1 MGLQVGEAAPL
12 CHSPHGSR
20 HVHHLT
26 LLPLLLLR
34 AGTAL
39 LSPSMHNGCSYP
51 NLTTCC
57 VCVCVCVPLRIVG
70 APSNSVWVVWLVPQY
85 VLVTLGEVLVSTTG
99 LEFAYQQVRVWCLV
113 AQYKMA
119 VCVTRAAAAAA

>member
-1 MGLQVGEAAPL
+1 
-12 CHSPHGSR
+12 
-20 HVHHLT
+20 
-26 LLPLLLLR
+26 
-34 AGTAL
+34 
-39 LSPSMHNGCSYP
+39 MHNGCSYP

-57 VCVCVCVPLRIVG
+57 VCVCVCVQLRIVG